1 MENIL
6 VVNNLC
12 KEFKGFKL
20 DNVSFALEK
29 GAIMGFVGENGAGK
43 TTTIKLILN
52 AIGKSSGEIKV
63 LGRDNVKEE
72 VYVKSHLG
80 YVPDEDYFI
89 PNSTLHSHAKALKL
103 FYENWNEEVFQKYI
117 SLWQLSL
124 NKKISEFSKGMKTK
138 AMLALAFAHQPKLL
152 VLDEPTAGLD
162 PVARIELLD
171 ILRDFVADGERSV
184 FFSTHITSDLDKV
197 ADYIT
202 VIHKGKVLESLS
214 IDKLEERY
222 VVLTGGIEQLK
233 GLDKEFVGI
242 RKGDVTFEGL
252 ITREKANKYFNGMK
266 GNKPNVENLM
276 TFSIWG
282 TSDIALKNI

>member
-6 VVNNLC
+6 EVNNLC

-20 DNVSFALEK
+20 DNVSFALES
-29 GAIMGFVGENGAGK
+29 GTIMGFVGENGAGK

-52 AIGKSSGEIKV
+52 ALGKNSGEIKV
-63 LGRDNVKEE
+63 LGKDNVKEE
-72 VYVKSHLG
+72 VFVKSHLG

-89 PNSTLHSHAKALKL
+89 PNSTLNNHTKALAI
-103 FYENWNEEVFQKYI
+103 FYENWNEEIFQKYV
-117 SLWQLSL
+117 SLWQLPL

-138 AMLALAFAHQPKLL
+138 AMLALAFAHEPKLL

-202 VIHKGKVLESLS
+202 VIHKGKILENISV
-214 IDKLEERY
+214 DKLEEKY

-252 ITREKANKYFNGMK
+252 ITREKASKYFSGIK

-282 TSDIALKNI
+282 AK